1 MLFDAA
7 HLCGLIAGHAWPNP
21 LQQGAHLMTMSTYKS
36 LAGPPGGLVVTND
49 PALAERIEAI
59 AHPGLT
65 ANFDAGKTAAMAITM
80 LDWLVHG
87 RQYAADMVTAAAD
100 LARGLEAQ
108 DLPVHRPAGQP
119 TQVSH
124 QLALDARALGGGTAA
139 AQHLRRAN
147 LLTSAIGLPI
157 PSIEGDANGLRMG
170 TPEIVRWGISGAAIP
185 QLAAFIGQAW
195 RDDDPARLAPKV
207 ARFRSE
213 FRRIRYI
220 RDR

>member
-1 MLFDAA
+1 M
-7 HLCGLIAGHAWPNP
+7 
-21 LQQGAHLMTMSTYKS
+21 
-36 LAGPPGGLVVTND
+36 VTND

-124 QLALDARALGGGTAA
+124 QLALEASGLAPELVDLSEVTDADRQRFETRLASVPE
-139 AQHLRRAN
+139 HLRYWWLRQYANPILNRA
-147 LLTSAIGLPI
+147 GHV
-157 PSIEGDANGLRMG
+157 EEDA
-170 TPEIVRWGISGAAIP
+170 
-185 QLAAFIGQAW
+185 
-195 RDDDPARLAPKV
+195 
-207 ARFRSE
+207 
-213 FRRIRYI
+213 
-220 RDR
+220 